1 MVQMQDEF
9 RSIHIA
15 EEKCKG
21 RMACM
26 RICPTQA
33 IRVTGGHAS
42 LLKDQC
48 IDCGECVRVCPSSA
62 IVPLTGSLGDF
73 SRFKHTVAIPSPV
86 IYSQFG
92 KDIAPSAILDGLT
105 KIGFDDSYDVACAA
119 EAVSIGIQEYLDN
132 HDAPRPLLSPFCPV
146 IVRLIQLRYPNLLD
160 NLIPIE
166 SPMEIAAREVK
177 RLKMKE
183 LGLKATE
190 IGAIYITPCPAK
202 RVAMHEP
209 PRKKHS
215 FLDGTIAISEIYPTL
230 FQALSHGHNGN
241 GRADVR
247 GLGLGWPI
255 VGGQVASLRAED
267 CLAFGGLTDA
277 VRIFE
282 EIENGKLEDVHYIEC
297 NSCPTACVGGSL
309 NVENPYV
316 ARGRVLGLIDRWGGK
331 PCQDRDRIRELYQKN
346 FFSLPGR
353 IPPAPLQPLDQDVS
367 RAIHKMRDRQR
378 IYEMLPQIDCGAC
391 GSPTCLTFA
400 EDVVRGE
407 AVVDDC
413 LFVAI
418 KELESVAGDLFERLR
433 KHGRKAHRTKE

>member
-1 MVQMQDEF
+1 MQDEF
-9 RSIHIA
+9 RSINIV
-15 EEKCKG
+15 EKKCRG

-33 IRVTGGHAS
+33 IRVTAGHAT
-42 LLKDQC
+42 LLKDRC
-48 IDCGECVRVCPSSA
+48 IDCGECVRVCPNSA
-62 IVPLTGSLGDF
+62 IVPLTGSLSDF
-73 SRFKHTVAIPSPV
+73 SRFKHTIAIPSPV

-92 KDIAPSAILDGLT
+92 KDIAPSAILNGLT

-119 EAVSIGIQEYLDN
+119 EAVSIGIQEHLDH
-132 HDAPRPLLSPFCPV
+132 HDSPRPLLSPFCPV
-146 IVRLIQLRYPNLLD
+146 VVRLIQLRYPNLLD

-166 SPMEIAAREVK
+166 SPMEIAAREAK

-183 LGLKATE
+183 LGLKASE

-202 RVAMHEP
+202 TAAMHDP

-230 FQALSHGHNGN
+230 FQALSHTNGGD
-241 GRADVR
+241 GRAEIR

-255 VGGQVASLRAED
+255 VGGQMASLRAED
-267 CLAFGGLTDA
+267 CLAIGGLTDA

-282 EIENGKLEDVHYIEC
+282 EIENGKLEDVQYIEC

-316 ARGRVLGLIDRWGGK
+316 ARGRVLRLIDRLGSE
-331 PCQDRDRIRELYQKN
+331 PCQERERIRELYQKN
-346 FFSLPGR
+346 FFSLPGQ
-353 IPPAPLQPLDQDVS
+353 IPPTPIQPLDQDVS
-367 RAIHKMRDRQR
+367 RAIQKMRDKHS
-378 IYEMLPQIDCGAC
+378 IFEMLPQIDCGAC
-391 GSPTCLTFA
+391 GSPTCITFA
-400 EDVVRGE
+400 EDVIRGD

-418 KELESVAGDLFERLR
+418 KELESVAGDLFETLR
-433 KHGRKAHRTKE
+433 KHGRKAHSAKE